1 MPDTPPDLSPDIPP
15 GAPSDAPPPSAAPRR
30 RWIGYALAASLAV
43 NLAVLGLVAGL
54 VLKGPPD
61 RPGPEMGL
69 WRYGAALP
77 PPYREDLMRALRD
90 GRQAWQAERTRLGG
104 QRAAL
109 AAALTA
115 TPYDPGRVAAILAS
129 ERDMLGSLA
138 ERGTGLLLAQI
149 DRMDAEARAAYAA
162 RLLDP
167 RPGHGPGSGP
177 GPGPGPGP
185 RHERDGEGEDHG
197 RPHKPWD

>member
-1 MPDTPPDLSPDIPP
+1 MPDMPPDTPIDPP
-15 GAPSDAPPPSAAPRR
+15 ADAPRPPAAPRR
-30 RWIGYALAASLAV
+30 RWVGYALAASLAV

-90 GRQAWQAERTRLGG
+90 GRKAWQADRTRLGG

-138 ERGTGLLLAQI
+138 ERGTGLLLTQI

-162 RLLDP
+162 RLRDP
-167 RPGHGPGSGP
+167 R
-177 GPGPGPGP
+177 PGPGP
-185 RHERDGEGEDHG
+185 RHERDDEDG
-197 RPHKPWD
+197 DRPHKPRD